1 MKKLETLKDFEEVLK
16 NGTKAKLVYCS
27 YLDDELY
34 QTFVKDAEYNLSN
47 SKDYSVVN
55 GGCYDIYQINDTDIL
70 WIRKSSED
78 VTIYRLIKKEN
89 E

>member
-16 NGTKAKLVYCS
+16 NGAKAKLVYCS

-34 QTFVKDAEYNLSN
+34 KTFVKDAEYNLSH
-47 SKDYSVVN
+47 SKDYIVAN
-55 GGCYDIYQINDTDIL
+55 GGCYDIYQINDDHLL